1 MSERVIIDPHMF
13 EINACEE
20 VDSALDFFRKIVVL
34 CKHKIIPRINEC

>member
-20 VDSALDFFRKIVVL
+20 VDSALDFLEKLLFCANIKL
-34 CKHKIIPRINEC
+34 